1 MKAEI
6 ISVGTEL
13 LLGQILNTNTQII
26 SERLSGLGVDVYYH
40 TAVGDNAGRV
50 AAVLREAL
58 SRSDLVI
65 TTGGL
70 GPTMDD
76 LTKETVAEVLGLGME
91 LNAVELAKL
100 EKRFS
105 GRGAPMP
112 PNNRKQ
118 AMIPTGAKVIQ
129 NNNGTAPGVLIEQGK
144 NTVIILPGPPRE
156 LLPMLDET
164 VIPFLAAKQGAGAVI
179 KSHVLKLCGIG
190 ESALEEEI
198 KDILREQTNP
208 TLAPLAGSEMTLRIT
223 AKAKDSDTAAA
234 MTAELE
240 ARVRGRLGEYIYG
253 VDDDTLESAVG
264 QLLRDKGMTLALAES
279 CTGGLIANR
288 ITNVPGSSEY
298 FSAGIVS
305 YSNNAKIHILGVPE
319 STITAHGA
327 VSRETAENM
336 ANCIRR
342 LSGASVALAVTG
354 IAGPGGATP
363 AKPVGLVYISLA
375 APDSLRTEE
384 HVYTISRLMFKQ
396 RVSQQALAM
405 LWRYLKQ

>member
-1 MKAEI
+1 
-6 ISVGTEL
+6 
-13 LLGQILNTNTQII
+13 
-26 SERLSGLGVDVYYH
+26 
-40 TAVGDNAGRV
+40 
-50 AAVLREAL
+50 
-58 SRSDLVI
+58 
-65 TTGGL
+65 
-70 GPTMDD
+70 
-76 LTKETVAEVLGLGME
+76 
-91 LNAVELAKL
+91 
-100 EKRFS
+100 
-105 GRGAPMP
+105 
-112 PNNRKQ
+112 
-118 AMIPTGAKVIQ
+118 MIPTGAKVIQ

-264 QLLRDKGMTLALAES
+264 QLLRDKGMTLALAKS

-319 STITAHGA
+319 LTITAHGA